1 LCDDFSL
8 LGSFFSLQGL
18 SVIFVCM
25 WGFGMRGSRRAV
37 GRILLDASRFLR
49 SVFCPHPNQTLKR
62 RYFLLRKKAL
72 MYFEGENAAIDSS
85 LGKIVLSAAL
95 SVVKA
100 PIDPEEPMSKYG
112 FMVCHHHLV
121 YCDYCRLF

>member
-1 LCDDFSL
+1 MCKY
-8 LGSFFSLQGL
+8 GGWL
-18 SVIFVCM
+18 SVCGWTRIAQSLTISSIFI
-25 WGFGMRGSRRAV
+25 FA
-37 GRILLDASRFLR
+37 LPN
-49 SVFCPHPNQTLKR
+49 PHQTLKR